1 MKKHYAVMLTA
12 AAILV
17 SASVTYAASM
27 TVRIYAID
35 AKGVGGQ
42 IGTIQLSETKAGLRI
57 SPRLAGLPPGQ
68 HGFHLHVNPSCDPGA
83 GPNGQ
88 AAAGLAAGG
97 HYDPANTGKH
107 LGPHGEGHKG
117 DLPVLIVD
125 ARGGATKS
133 VVAPRLTVAD
143 VKEHS
148 IMIHAGGDNY
158 SDQPEPL
165 GGGGA
170 RIACGIAS

>member
-42 IGTIQLSETKAGLRI
+42 IGTIQLSETKAAGLRI

-107 LGPHGEGHKG
+107 LGPHGDGHKG

-125 ARGGATKS
+125 ARGRATKS
-133 VVAPRLTVAD
+133 VVARWPTSR
-143 VKEHS
+143 
-148 IMIHAGGDNY
+148 
-158 SDQPEPL
+158 
-165 GGGGA
+165 
-170 RIACGIAS
+170 GIQS

>member
-57 SPRLAGLPPGQ
+57 SPR
-68 HGFHLHVNPSCDPGA
+68 
-83 GPNGQ
+83 
-88 AAAGLAAGG
+88 
-97 HYDPANTGKH
+97 
-107 LGPHGEGHKG
+107 
-117 DLPVLIVD
+117 
-125 ARGGATKS
+125 
-133 VVAPRLTVAD
+133 
-143 VKEHS
+143 
-148 IMIHAGGDNY
+148 
-158 SDQPEPL
+158 
-165 GGGGA
+165 
-170 RIACGIAS
+170 